1 MDDRANEGNV
11 QTGVAVA
18 EETQHR
24 ERTRRVTIGGVPIG
38 GGAPIAIQSM
48 TLSSP
53 LNVAGSIEEIQR
65 LAEAGAEIVRTAVP
79 NEEAARHL
87 PELVAN
93 SPVPL
98 VADIHFNYRL
108 AIMAAEAGVAKLR
121 LNPGNIGKAE
131 RVRAVVDAARER
143 GLPIR
148 VGVNAGSLERDLL
161 AKHGRPSAAAMVES
175 ARRHVRILEDEGF
188 EDIVI
193 SLKASRVPLMIAAY
207 RLAAQEFHYPLHL
220 GVTEAGTPRTGNI
233 TSAVGIGTLLAE
245 GIGDTLRV
253 SLSADPV
260 EEVYAARAILES
272 LDLRRESIRIVA
284 CPGCG
289 RLQVDLIRLAE
300 EVERRTRDIRKPLTV
315 AVMGCAVNGP
325 GEARE
330 ADIGIAGGKG
340 EGLLYVRGKMARKVR
355 EADIVDALIE
365 LIDEV
370 EPDPNRAPPSAD
382 ALTWMPDWSEGS

>member
-1 MDDRANEGNV
+1 M
-11 QTGVAVA
+11 
-18 EETQHR
+18 
-24 ERTRRVTIGGVPIG
+24 IGGVPVG
-38 GGAPIAIQSM
+38 GGARIAIQSM
-48 TLSSP
+48 TLASP
-53 LNVAGSIEEIQR
+53 TNVAASIEEIQR

-79 NEEAARHL
+79 NDEAADNL
-87 PELVAN
+87 AELVRN

-108 AIMAAEAGVAKLR
+108 ALKAAEAGVAKLR
-121 LNPGNIGKAE
+121 LNPGNIGKSE

-161 AKHGRPSAAAMVES
+161 EKYGHPTAQAMVES

-193 SLKASRVPLMIAAY
+193 SLKSSRVRLMIDAY
-207 RLAAQEFHYPLHL
+207 RLAAREFEYPLHL
-220 GVTEAGTPRTGNI
+220 GVTEAGTPRAGNI
-233 TSAVGIGTLLAE
+233 KSAVGIGTLLAE

-260 EEVYAARAILES
+260 EEVNAARTILES
-272 LDLRRESIRIVA
+272 LDLRRESVQIVA

-289 RLQVDLIRLAE
+289 RLQVDLIKLAE
-300 EVERRTRDIRKPLTV
+300 EVEERTRGIRKPLTV

-340 EGLLYVRGKMARKVR
+340 EGLLYVRGKMARKVP
-355 EADIVDALIE
+355 ESQIVDALLE
-365 LIDEV
+365 LIEEV
-370 EPDPNRAPPSAD
+370 EPSPDGSPRSAD
-382 ALTWMPDWSEGS
+382 GVTFTPDWEG

>member
-1 MDDRANEGNV
+1 MTIDSEIP
-11 QTGVAVA
+11 
-18 EETQHR
+18 HR
-24 ERTRRVTIGGVPIG
+24 ERTRRVMVGNVPIG
-38 GGAPIAIQSM
+38 GGEPVSIQSM

-53 LNVAGSIEEIQR
+53 VAVAGSIDEIQR
-65 LAEAGAEIVRTAVP
+65 LAEAGVDIVRTAVP
-79 NEEAARHL
+79 NEQAADCL

-98 VADIHFNYRL
+98 VADIHFNYKL
-108 AIMAAEAGVAKLR
+108 AITAAEAGVAKLR
-121 LNPGNIGKAE
+121 LNPGNIGDAS
-131 RVRAVVDAARER
+131 RVKAVVDAARER

-161 AKHGRPSAAAMVES
+161 RKYGRPTAEAMVES
-175 ARRHVRILEDEGF
+175 ARRHVGLLEDEGF

-193 SLKASRVPLMIAAY
+193 SLKASHVPLMIDAY
-207 RLAAQEFHYPLHL
+207 RLAAREFLYPLHL
-220 GVTEAGTPRTGNI
+220 GVTEAGTPRAGNI
-233 TSAVGIGTLLAE
+233 KSAIGIGTLLAE

-260 EEVYAARAILES
+260 EEVHAARTILES

-289 RLQVDLIRLAE
+289 RLQVDLIRLAN
-300 EVERRTRDIRKPLTV
+300 EVEERTRNIRKPLTV

-340 EGLLYVRGKMARKVR
+340 EGLLYVRGEMARKVP
-355 EADIVDALIE
+355 EAEIVDALLE
-365 LIDEV
+365 LIEEV
-370 EPDPNRAPPSAD
+370 EPAPPRESSDEGAI
-382 ALTWMPDWSEGS
+382 TWTPDWQDGESPR

>member
-1 MDDRANEGNV
+1 MRKTQENEV
-11 QTGVAVA
+11 P
-18 EETQHR
+18 HR
-24 ERTRRVTIGGVPIG
+24 ERTRRVMIGDVAVGA
-38 GGAPIAIQSM
+38 GAPVSIQSM

-53 LNVAGSIEEIQR
+53 VDVAGSIDEIQR
-65 LAEAGAEIVRTAVP
+65 LAEAGVDIVRTAVP
-79 NEEAARHL
+79 NEEAAARL
-87 PELVAN
+87 PELVKN

-108 AIMAAEAGVAKLR
+108 AIAAAEAGVAKLR

-161 AKHGRPSAAAMVES
+161 AKYGHPTAEAMVES
-175 ARRHVRILEDEGF
+175 ARRHVRLLEDEGF

-193 SLKASRVPLMIAAY
+193 SLKSSRVPLMIGAY
-207 RLAAQEFHYPLHL
+207 RLAAQEFLYPLHL

-233 TSAVGIGTLLAE
+233 ISAVGIGTLLAE

-260 EEVYAARAILES
+260 EEVHAARTILES
-272 LDLRRESIRIVA
+272 LDLRRESVRIVA

-300 EVERRTRDIRKPLTV
+300 EVEARTRDIRKPLTV

-330 ADIGIAGGKG
+330 ADIGIAGGRG
-340 EGLLYVRGKMARKVR
+340 EGLLYVRGAMVKKVP
-355 EADIVDALIE
+355 ENKIVDALIE

-370 EPDPNRAPPSAD
+370 EVDPKRSVRGGD
-382 ALTWMPDWSEGS
+382 QITWTPDWDESVAQTS

>member
-1 MDDRANEGNV
+1 MRQIAIDPEMP
-11 QTGVAVA
+11 
-18 EETQHR
+18 HR
-24 ERTRRVTIGGVPIG
+24 ERTRRVMVGDVPIG
-38 GGAPIAIQSM
+38 GGESVSIQSM

-53 LNVAGSIEEIQR
+53 VDIASSIDEIQR
-65 LAEAGAEIVRTAVP
+65 LAEAGVDIVRTAVP
-79 NEEAARHL
+79 NERAADCL

-98 VADIHFNYRL
+98 VADIHFNHKL
-108 AIMAAEAGVAKLR
+108 AITAAEAGVAKLR
-121 LNPGNIGKAE
+121 LNPGNIGDAS

-143 GLPIR
+143 ALPIR

-161 AKHGRPSAAAMVES
+161 AKYGRPTAEAMVES
-175 ARRHVRILEDEGF
+175 ARRHVGLLEDEGF

-193 SLKASRVPLMIAAY
+193 SLKASHVPLMIDAY
-207 RLAAQEFHYPLHL
+207 RLAAREFLYPLHL
-220 GVTEAGTPRTGNI
+220 GVTEAGTPRAGNI
-233 TSAVGIGTLLAE
+233 KSAIGIGTLLAE

-260 EEVYAARAILES
+260 EEVHAARTILEA
-272 LDLRRESIRIVA
+272 LDLRRESVRIVA

-289 RLQVDLIRLAE
+289 RLQVDLIRLAN
-300 EVERRTRDIRKPLTV
+300 EVEERTRNIRKPLTV

-340 EGLLYVRGKMARKVR
+340 EGLLYVRGEVARKVP
-355 EADIVDALIE
+355 EAEIVDALLE
-365 LIDEV
+365 LIEEV
-370 EPDPNRAPPSAD
+370 EPAPERESRDEGAI
-382 ALTWMPDWSEGS
+382 TWTPDWQDGESPG

>member
-1 MDDRANEGNV
+1 MKQIAIDSEIP
-11 QTGVAVA
+11 
-18 EETQHR
+18 HR
-24 ERTRRVTIGGVPIG
+24 ERTRRVMVGDVPIG
-38 GGAPIAIQSM
+38 GGEPVSIQSM

-53 LNVAGSIEEIQR
+53 VDVASSIDEIQR
-65 LAEAGAEIVRTAVP
+65 LAEAGVDIVRTAVP
-79 NEEAARHL
+79 NERAADCL

-98 VADIHFNYRL
+98 VADIHFNYKL
-108 AIMAAEAGVAKLR
+108 AIAAAEAGVAKLR
-121 LNPGNIGKAE
+121 LNPGNIGDAS
-131 RVRAVVDAARER
+131 RVGAVVDAARER
-143 GLPIR
+143 ALPIR

-161 AKHGRPSAAAMVES
+161 AKYGRPTAEAMVES
-175 ARRHVRILEDEGF
+175 ARRHVGLLEDEGF

-193 SLKASRVPLMIAAY
+193 SLKASHVPLMIDAY
-207 RLAAQEFHYPLHL
+207 RLAAREFLYPLHL
-220 GVTEAGTPRTGNI
+220 GVTEAGTPRAGNI
-233 TSAVGIGTLLAE
+233 KSAIGIGTLLAE

-260 EEVYAARAILES
+260 EEVHAARTILES

-289 RLQVDLIRLAE
+289 RLQVDLIRLAN
-300 EVERRTRDIRKPLTV
+300 EVEERTRSIRKPLTV

-340 EGLLYVRGKMARKVR
+340 EGLLYVRGEVARKVP
-355 EADIVDALIE
+355 EAEIVDALLE
-365 LIDEV
+365 LIEEV
-370 EPDPNRAPPSAD
+370 EPAPERESSDEGAI
-382 ALTWMPDWSEGS
+382 TWTPDWQDGESPG

>member
-1 MDDRANEGNV
+1 MDPETPHR
-11 QTGVAVA
+11 QT
-18 EETQHR
+18 
-24 ERTRRVTIGGVPIG
+24 TRRVMVGDVPIG
-38 GGAPIAIQSM
+38 GGAPVSIQSM
-48 TLSSP
+48 TLASP
-53 LNVAGSIEEIQR
+53 VDLAASRAEILR
-65 LAEAGAEIVRTAVP
+65 LADAGVEIVRTAVP
-79 NEEAARHL
+79 NEAAARNL
-87 PELVAN
+87 PQLVEH

-98 VADIHFNYRL
+98 VADIHFNFQL
-108 AIMAAEAGVAKLR
+108 AIKAAEAGVAKLR
-121 LNPGNIGKAE
+121 LNPGNIGDAK
-131 RVRAVVDAARER
+131 RVGAVVEAARKS
-143 GLPIR
+143 GIPIR

-161 AKHGRPSAAAMVES
+161 ARFGRPTAEAMVES

-193 SLKASRVPLMIAAY
+193 SLKASHVPLMIDAY
-207 RLAAQEFHYPLHL
+207 RLAAQQFDYPLHL
-220 GVTEAGTPRTGNI
+220 GVTEAGTPRAGNI
-233 TSAVGIGTLLAE
+233 KSAIGIGTLLAE
-245 GIGDTLRV
+245 GIGDTIRV

-260 EEVYAARAILES
+260 EEVHAARTILES

-300 EVERRTRDIRKPLTV
+300 AVEERTRYFRKPLTV

-340 EGLLYVRGKMARKVR
+340 EGLLYVRGEMVRKVS
-355 EADIVDALIE
+355 EDKIVDALIE

-370 EPDPNRAPPSAD
+370 EPHPDRD
-382 ALTWMPDWSEGS
+382 ARGAAMTWTPDWEDGTEPS

>member
-1 MDDRANEGNV
+1 M
-11 QTGVAVA
+11 VAD
-18 EETQHR
+18 
-24 ERTRRVTIGGVPIG
+24 VPIG

-53 LNVAGSIEEIQR
+53 VDVAGSIAEIER
-65 LAEAGAEIVRTAVP
+65 LADAGVDIVRTAVP
-79 NEEAARHL
+79 DDAAADCL
-87 PELVAN
+87 PALVRN

-108 AIMAAEAGVAKLR
+108 AIKAAEAGVAKLR
-121 LNPGNIGKAE
+121 LNPGNIGDAS

-161 AKHGRPSAAAMVES
+161 AKYGSPTAEAMVES
-175 ARRHVRILEDEGF
+175 ARRHVRLLEAEGF

-193 SLKASRVPLMIAAY
+193 SLKSSRVPLMITAY
-207 RLAAQEFHYPLHL
+207 RLAAREFPYPLHL

-233 TSAVGIGTLLAE
+233 KSAVGIGTLLAE

-253 SLSADPV
+253 SLSADPM
-260 EEVYAARAILES
+260 EEVHAARAILES
-272 LDLRRESIRIVA
+272 LDLRRESVRIVA

-300 EVERRTRDIRKPLTV
+300 EVEERTRGIRKPLTV

-340 EGLLYVRGKMARKVR
+340 EGLLYVRGAMVRKVP
-355 EADIVDALIE
+355 EARIVDALIE
-365 LIDEV
+365 LIEEV
-370 EPDPNRAPPSAD
+370 EPDPDREVMGGSI
-382 ALTWMPDWSEGS
+382 TFTPDWEDEGSPPAS

>member
-1 MDDRANEGNV
+1 MRQIAIDPEMP
-11 QTGVAVA
+11 
-18 EETQHR
+18 HR
-24 ERTRRVTIGGVPIG
+24 ERTRRVMVGDVPIG
-38 GGAPIAIQSM
+38 GGESVSIQSM

-53 LNVAGSIEEIQR
+53 VDIASSIDEIQR
-65 LAEAGAEIVRTAVP
+65 LAEAGVDIVRTAVP
-79 NEEAARHL
+79 NERAADCL

-98 VADIHFNYRL
+98 VADIHFNHKL
-108 AIMAAEAGVAKLR
+108 AITAAEAGVAKLR
-121 LNPGNIGKAE
+121 LNPGNIGDAS

-143 GLPIR
+143 ALPIR

-161 AKHGRPSAAAMVES
+161 AKYGRPTAEAMVES
-175 ARRHVRILEDEGF
+175 ARRHVGLLEDEGF

-193 SLKASRVPLMIAAY
+193 SLKASHVPLMIDAY
-207 RLAAQEFHYPLHL
+207 RLAAREFLYPLHL
-220 GVTEAGTPRTGNI
+220 GVTEAGTPRAGNI
-233 TSAVGIGTLLAE
+233 KSAIGIGTLLAE

-260 EEVYAARAILES
+260 EEVHAARTILEA

-289 RLQVDLIRLAE
+289 RLQVDLIRLAN
-300 EVERRTRDIRKPLTV
+300 EVEERTRNIRKPLTV

-340 EGLLYVRGKMARKVR
+340 EGLLYVRGEVARKVP
-355 EADIVDALIE
+355 EAEIVDALLE
-365 LIDEV
+365 LIEEV
-370 EPDPNRAPPSAD
+370 EPAPERESRDEGAI
-382 ALTWMPDWSEGS
+382 TWTPDWQDGESPG

>member
-1 MDDRANEGNV
+1 M
-11 QTGVAVA
+11 
-18 EETQHR
+18 
-24 ERTRRVTIGGVPIG
+24 IGDIPVGR
-38 GGAPIAIQSM
+38 GAPISIQSM

-53 LNVAGSIEEIQR
+53 VDVAASIDEIQR
-65 LAEAGAEIVRTAVP
+65 LADAGVDIVRTAVP
-79 NEEAARHL
+79 NETAADCL
-87 PELVAN
+87 PELVKN

-98 VADIHFNYRL
+98 VADIHFNYVL
-108 AIMAAEAGVAKLR
+108 AIKAAEAGVAKLR
-121 LNPGNIGKAE
+121 LNPGNIGDAK

-143 GLPIR
+143 NLPIR
-148 VGVNAGSLERDLL
+148 IGVNAGSLERDLL
-161 AKHGRPSAAAMVES
+161 AEFGSPTAEAMVES
-175 ARRHVRILEDEGF
+175 ARRHVRVLEDEGF

-193 SLKASRVPLMIAAY
+193 SLKASHVPLMIAAY
-207 RLAAQEFHYPLHL
+207 RLAAQEFTYPLHL
-220 GVTEAGTPRTGNI
+220 GVTEAGTPRAGNI
-233 TSAVGIGTLLAE
+233 KSAIGIGTLLAE

-260 EEVYAARAILES
+260 EEVHAARTILES

-300 EVERRTRDIRKPLTV
+300 EVEERTRDIRKPLTV

-340 EGLLYVRGKMARKVR
+340 EGLLYVRGAVVRKVP
-355 EADIVDALIE
+355 EAEIVDALLE
-365 LIDEV
+365 LIEEV
-370 EPDPNRAPPSAD
+370 EPDPERSAGG
-382 ALTWMPDWSEGS
+382 ASTVSFTPDWADGGAVSAS

>member
-1 MDDRANEGNV
+1 MKQIAIDSEIP
-11 QTGVAVA
+11 
-18 EETQHR
+18 HR
-24 ERTRRVTIGGVPIG
+24 ERTRRVMVGDVPIG
-38 GGAPIAIQSM
+38 GGEPVSIQSM

-53 LNVAGSIEEIQR
+53 VAVASSIDEIQR
-65 LAEAGAEIVRTAVP
+65 LAEAGVDIVRTAVP
-79 NEEAARHL
+79 NEQAADRL

-98 VADIHFNYRL
+98 VADIHFNYKL
-108 AIMAAEAGVAKLR
+108 AIAAAEAGVAKLR
-121 LNPGNIGKAE
+121 LNPGNIGDAS

-161 AKHGRPSAAAMVES
+161 AKYGRPTAEAMVES
-175 ARRHVRILEDEGF
+175 ARRHVGLLEDEGF

-193 SLKASRVPLMIAAY
+193 SLKASHVPLMIDAY
-207 RLAAQEFHYPLHL
+207 RLAAREFLYPLHL
-220 GVTEAGTPRTGNI
+220 GVTEAGTPRAGNI
-233 TSAVGIGTLLAE
+233 KSAIGIGTLLAE

-260 EEVYAARAILES
+260 EEVHAARTILES

-289 RLQVDLIRLAE
+289 RLQVDLIRLAN
-300 EVERRTRDIRKPLTV
+300 EVEERTRNIRKPLTV

-340 EGLLYVRGKMARKVR
+340 EGLLYVRGEVARKVP
-355 EADIVDALIE
+355 EAEIVDALLE
-365 LIDEV
+365 LIEEV
-370 EPDPNRAPPSAD
+370 EPAPVRESSNEGAISW
-382 ALTWMPDWSEGS
+382 TPDWQDGGSPTS

>member
-1 MDDRANEGNV
+1 MTQRRENEV
-11 QTGVAVA
+11 P
-18 EETQHR
+18 HR
-24 ERTRRVTIGGVPIG
+24 ERTRRVMIGDVAVG
-38 GGAPIAIQSM
+38 GGAPVSIQSM

-53 LNVAGSIEEIQR
+53 VDVASSIDEIQR
-65 LAEAGAEIVRTAVP
+65 LAEAGVDIVRTAVP
-79 NEEAARHL
+79 NEEAAACL
-87 PELVAN
+87 PELVRN
-93 SPVPL
+93 SPVPV

-108 AIMAAEAGVAKLR
+108 AIAAAEAGVAKLR
-121 LNPGNIGKAE
+121 LNPGNIGKPE

-161 AKHGRPSAAAMVES
+161 AKYGHPTAEAMVES
-175 ARRHVRILEDEGF
+175 ARRHVRLLEDEGF

-193 SLKASRVPLMIAAY
+193 SLKSSRVPLMIGAY
-207 RLAAQEFHYPLHL
+207 RLAAEEFLYPLHL

-260 EEVYAARAILES
+260 EEVHAARTILES
-272 LDLRRESIRIVA
+272 LDLRRESVRIVA

-289 RLQVDLIRLAE
+289 RLQVDLIRLAK
-300 EVERRTRDIRKPLTV
+300 EVEARTRDIRKPLTV

-330 ADIGIAGGKG
+330 ADIGIAGGRG
-340 EGLLYVRGKMARKVR
+340 EGLLYVRGAMVKKVP
-355 EADIVDALIE
+355 ESKIVDALIE

-370 EPDPNRAPPSAD
+370 EPDPEGGVRGGD
-382 ALTWMPDWSEGS
+382 QVTWTPDWDESIAPTP

>member
-1 MDDRANEGNV
+1 MKQGTIE
-11 QTGVAVA
+11 AVDKM
-18 EETQHR
+18 TPHR
-24 ERTRRVTIGGVPIG
+24 ERTRRVMVGNVPIG
-38 GGAPIAIQSM
+38 GGSPIAIQSM

-53 LNVAGSIEEIQR
+53 TNVRASVEEIQR

-79 NEEAARHL
+79 SEEAAAAL
-87 PELVAN
+87 PELVRS

-98 VADIHFNYRL
+98 VADIHFNYTL
-108 AIMAAEAGVAKLR
+108 AIKAAEAGVAKLR

-143 GLPIR
+143 ALPIR

-161 AKHGRPSAAAMVES
+161 AKYGHPTAQAMVES

-193 SLKASRVPLMIAAY
+193 SLKSSRVPLMIAAY
-207 RLAAQEFHYPLHL
+207 RLAAREFPYPLHL
-220 GVTEAGTPRTGNI
+220 GVTEAGTPRAGNI
-233 TSAVGIGTLLAE
+233 KSAVGIGTVLAE

-260 EEVYAARAILES
+260 EEVHAARTILES
-272 LDLRRESIRIVA
+272 LDLRRESIQIVA

-300 EVERRTRDIRKPLTV
+300 EVEERTRSIRKPLTV

-340 EGLLYVRGKMARKVR
+340 EGLLYVRGEMARKVP
-355 EADIVDALIE
+355 ESQIVDALLE
-365 LIDEV
+365 LIEEV
-370 EPDPNRAPPSAD
+370 EPDPERSPRSAD
-382 ALTWMPDWSEGS
+382 GITFTPDWEG